1 MSDARTKL
9 DILYQEVLGDVKEV
23 LDRMDQLKIELP
35 NVFDGAIAL
44 IQIEHK
50 NISLSANKLNA
61 GSQDIVSKIEAYVQA
76 SAKSAADAA
85 KLDIRQATAD
95 SVNVLIKGSLQP
107 ILLQANIDARSNLDE
122 LRMISENIL
131 AASESATNNAIN
143 SLNSAINK
151 LKKDVEKEM
160 EKIEA
165 NKWNHMLH
173 SGIGA
178 LFGTGFAILIST
190 MAYLLLR

>member
-35 NVFDGAIAL
+35 DVFDGAIAL

-50 NISLSANKLNA
+50 NISLSADKLNA

-85 KLDIRQATAD
+85 KLDISQATAD

-131 AASESATNNAIN
+131 HASESATNNAIN

-151 LKKDVEKEM
+151 LKKNVEKEM
-160 EKIEA
+160 EKIEV

>member
-9 DILYQEVLGDVKEV
+9 EILYQEVLGDVKEV

-50 NISLSANKLNA
+50 NISLSADKLNA

-85 KLDIRQATAD
+85 KLDFSQSAAD

-107 ILLQANIDARSNLDE
+107 ILLQANFDAKSNLDE

-131 AASESATNNAIN
+131 ATSETVTNNAIN

-151 LKKDVEKEM
+151 LKKDVEKET

-178 LFGTGFAILIST
+178 LFGTGLTIIITT